1 MSKIKQTLAMLAL
14 ASMAMQ
20 NGKGQHE
27 IILADTPKKDPPI
40 PKGLKPFKIEGKIVY
55 AINEKN
61 ARKKAAKNK

>member
-1 MSKIKQTLAMLAL
+1 MLAL

-20 NGKGQHE
+20 EGQSGM
-27 IILADTPKKDPPI
+27 IQPDKPKKDPPI

-61 ARKKAAKNK
+61 ARRKAAKNKS